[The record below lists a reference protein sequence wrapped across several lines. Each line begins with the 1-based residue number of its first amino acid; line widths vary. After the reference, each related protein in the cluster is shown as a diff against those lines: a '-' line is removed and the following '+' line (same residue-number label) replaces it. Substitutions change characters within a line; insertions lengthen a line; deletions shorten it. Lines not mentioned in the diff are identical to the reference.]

1 MTCLIIAHY
10 FLGIAHYL
18 FITCLLLIFRGE
30 VPSRD
35 ANSYIDSKGL
45 VKKLQYKCF
54 MDILDLLKGCSKCVL
69 RFSEKCLKGCS
80 KSVKW
85 KFQGCLNC
93 ICWVFQFISRVF
105 RGEVPSRARMC
116 QIYSDQLVV
125 E

>member
-1 MTCLIIAHY
+1 MTSV
-10 FLGIAHYL
+10 
-18 FITCLLLIFRGE
+18 FRGE

-35 ANSYIDSKGL
+35 GNSYIDSKGL

-85 KFQGCLNC
+85 KFQVCYKAVPR
-93 ICWVFQFISRVF
+93 VFQACSKGTPRVF
-105 RGEVPSRARMC
+105 QWCFKSGSR
-116 QIYSDQLVV
+116 LV
-125 E
+125 